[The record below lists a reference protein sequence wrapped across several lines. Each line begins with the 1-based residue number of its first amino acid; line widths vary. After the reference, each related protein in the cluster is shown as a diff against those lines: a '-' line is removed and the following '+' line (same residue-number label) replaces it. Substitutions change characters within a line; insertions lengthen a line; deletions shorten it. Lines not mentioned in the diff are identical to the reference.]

1 MIYHLYAANNLKR
14 GIIMASLLKDGKNI
28 KLKEYIVYIMAVFF
42 YTNMTGMINEYRR
55 AYFVDGLK
63 LSTGQLS
70 FFNVFTGIAS
80 FALSF
85 VYAMILDNK
94 KIKNGNK
101 FKGLG
106 IASAIPCGLIT
117 ILIFWTPGFI
127 QSNPAVLMVW
137 LCAVA
142 LIQGACFY
150 FGGTVNMVAVV
161 MSTDNREREQL
172 LSFRGISSAIGNSAP
187 LVIVLVIAAIT
198 KAINGVEDNE
208 LNYLIA
214 SILCGVVGTV
224 TMLIGMSTVKERIV
238 YKEEKKNPIEGFVD
252 VLKNPHA
259 RRVLYSEFLKSFR
272 VIATFMQPF
281 IAAAMLGSS
290 SKTLLFALPIG
301 IGTMVGMLIINALL
315 KKFDSR
321 VLYIASGVYSVCI
334 NLVAFGIGYLYLT
347 KDQPVALNIVFIVCL
362 FGTGLQ
368 FGASNLLPDMF
379 KADILDDIELNTG
392 KRLDASL
399 PFVIGIGGT
408 ISGLIAN
415 GVVPYILYDN
425 AQTGWTSIIG
435 YQQGLAD
442 GTAQTLKTKIL
453 LLFFYTVVHGIMML
467 LAGVP
472 FFTYKL
478 TGKAKEEVHN
488 AVVAQRERLA
498 EQQAADSANSTAVA
512 E

>member
-1 MIYHLYAANNLKR
+1 MSK
-14 GIIMASLLKDGKNI
+14 LLKDGKNI
-28 KLKEYIVYIMAVFF
+28 KLREYIVYIMAVFF

-63 LSTGQLS
+63 LSTDQLS
-70 FFNVFTGIAS
+70 FFNVFTGIAG

-106 IASAIPCGLIT
+106 MAAAVPCGLIT

-127 QSNPAVLMVW
+127 QNNPTVLMIW
-137 LCAVA
+137 LCAIA

-161 MSTDNREREQL
+161 MSPDSREREQL

-198 KAINGVEDNE
+198 KAIRGTEDNE

-214 SILCGVVGTV
+214 AILCGVIGTV
-224 TMLIGMSTVKERIV
+224 TMLLGMGTVKERIT
-238 YKEEKKNPIEGFVD
+238 YKEEKKNPLVGFVD

-272 VIATFMQPF
+272 GISTFMQPF

-301 IGTMVGMLIINALL
+301 VGTMVGMLIINALL
-315 KKFDSR
+315 KKFASR

-334 NLVAFGIGYLYLT
+334 NLIAFGVGYLYLT
-347 KDQPVALNIVFIVCL
+347 KGQPVALNIVFIVCL

-379 KADILDDIELNTG
+379 KADILDDIELKTG

-425 AQTGWTSIIG
+425 EATGWKSIIG

-442 GTAQTLKTKIL
+442 GTEQELKTKIM

-478 TGKAKEEVHN
+478 TGEERDRVHN
-488 AVVAQRERLA
+488 EVLKKRGELP
-498 EQQAADSANSTAVA
+498 E